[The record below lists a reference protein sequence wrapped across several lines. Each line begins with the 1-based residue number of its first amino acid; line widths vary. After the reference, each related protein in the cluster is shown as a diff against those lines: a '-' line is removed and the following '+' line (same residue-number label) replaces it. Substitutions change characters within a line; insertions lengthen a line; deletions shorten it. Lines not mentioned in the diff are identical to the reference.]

1 MNCSPFFPLSM
12 FPIESLVLL
21 NYPGPLGPWEADV
34 DASWSPFCRRLPGP
48 IIEKHQ
54 QGEALGAGRGVE
66 ALTVKHP

>member
-1 MNCSPFFPLSM
+1 MWMPPGAPSAGG
-12 FPIESLVLL
+12 SL
-21 NYPGPLGPWEADV
+21 A
-34 DASWSPFCRRLPGP
+34 P

>member
-1 MNCSPFFPLSM
+1 MELGSRLCLSTKYELLFSFLLLFM

-48 IIEKHQ
+48 YH
-54 QGEALGAGRGVE
+54 
-66 ALTVKHP
+66 

>member
-1 MNCSPFFPLSM
+1 MNSCSPFFPLSM

-21 NYPGPLGPWEADV
+21 NCPGPLGPWEADV
-34 DASWSPFCRRLPGP
+34 DASRRLPGP